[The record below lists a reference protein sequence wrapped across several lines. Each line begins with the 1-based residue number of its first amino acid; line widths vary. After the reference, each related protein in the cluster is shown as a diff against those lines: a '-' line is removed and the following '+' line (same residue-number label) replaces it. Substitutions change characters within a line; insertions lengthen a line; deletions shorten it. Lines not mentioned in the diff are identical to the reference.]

1 LNSLGAFLP
10 EPGEATSSPFHGF
23 RSGTARQFDGR
34 ERAVAW
40 IMLIAAGLL
49 EVVWAFSM
57 KQSEGFTRLWPS
69 VVTLVTMVLSF
80 VLLAASMRSLP
91 LGTAYTIWTGIGA
104 VGAFIVG
111 IMVLGETLNAA
122 RLVAALLI
130 VSGLVLMKVTTDA

>member
-1 LNSLGAFLP
+1 
-10 EPGEATSSPFHGF
+10 
-23 RSGTARQFDGR
+23 
-34 ERAVAW
+34 
-40 IMLIAAGLL
+40 MLIAAGLL

-122 RLVAALLI
+122 RVVAALLI